1 MILTYKP
8 LDTFFHRMHPIPK
21 FLLFS
26 ILLIIPPLILDPIII
41 TIFLAIV
48 FVFCKLGRLNIGDHL
63 KIGLVAGVI
72 VLIGNLY
79 IAVAVVNP
87 DFFKVYPRE
96 IMSITL
102 FEITPPNFPLFGE
115 LAITVGGL
123 IWLLHWP
130 LQTLCVFLSVALLMH
145 TTPFSDI
152 MYVLS
157 KLKAPSQLL
166 FAFSAAYRFVPDML
180 FHITSVKNAQQLRG
194 WVLKTKNPIK
204 LIKGTYEPIL
214 IPIAYRVMESID
226 SFTIVTRARGMGST
240 PKVPII
246 REYKFSKID
255 YLIASAS
262 IIVLIILL
270 YLMLTS
276 NFGSI

>member
-1 MILTYKP
+1 
-8 LDTFFHRMHPIPK
+8 
-21 FLLFS
+21 
-26 ILLIIPPLILDPIII
+26 
-41 TIFLAIV
+41 
-48 FVFCKLGRLNIGDHL
+48 
-63 KIGLVAGVI
+63 
-72 VLIGNLY
+72 
-79 IAVAVVNP
+79 
-87 DFFKVYPRE
+87 
-96 IMSITL
+96 
-102 FEITPPNFPLFGE
+102 
-115 LAITVGGL
+115 
-123 IWLLHWP
+123 
-130 LQTLCVFLSVALLMH
+130 
-145 TTPFSDI
+145 

-214 IPIAYRVMESID
+214 IPITYRVMESID
-226 SFTIVTRARGMGST
+226 SFTIIIRARGMRST

-262 IIVLIILL
+262 IIVLILLL